1 MAKKRVKKYGITK
14 QIAEEHL
21 DAWLDAEMAVTTS
34 QSYQIGGRQLTRAD
48 LGEIRKQIEYWS
60 DKVERL
66 EAAETRG
73 GRSRMFR
80 AVPRD
85 I

>member
-1 MAKKRVKKYGITK
+1 MARRETKSYGITK

-21 DAWLDAEMAVTTS
+21 NAWLEAEMAVTTS

-60 DKVERL
+60 NKVEKIT
-66 EAAETRG
+66 AAEERG

-80 AVPRD
+80 VVPRD
-85 I
+85 F

>member
-1 MAKKRVKKYGITK
+1 MARRKTKSYGITK

-21 DAWLDAEMAVTTS
+21 HAWLEAEMAVTTS

-60 DKVERL
+60 NKVENL
-66 EAAETRG
+66 TAAEERG

-85 I
+85 F